1 MHLNLN
7 NNPFYN
13 LPEEPNKTQEEG
25 IPSAQNSPR
34 SQLYQNLI
42 KFNETLKNKEQELIK
57 ARIQMLTLEKNI
69 NSQVDEFLKS
79 LSVTNLNLQA
89 RFVEIKRNNQE
100 LRSIKDYI
108 LGSSLNADVF
118 SHKKVIQTLNVD
130 RMEDLYESDRNK
142 SLDNE
147 VSNPHPSSVPEK
159 RIKIEEDKFNYHQ
172 KDKELRIDVDGAQIS
187 DKKMAVESNRKLTNF
202 EDDDFKLNF
211 NHKFNSPKKK
221 KLVDDIDR
229 IRATS
234 SSVLEASVN
243 PHFLNL
249 QSGAHGKNKQVKH
262 SESQQIA
269 SSGKNNLIP
278 TFGMQAQ
285 PPSLPFLPNVQIDPE
300 IICQMLIRKLAT
312 NNGLVNLNDICRIFP
327 DSILNRTRSN
337 TE

>member
-1 MHLNLN
+1 MK
-7 NNPFYN
+7 F
-13 LPEEPNKTQEEG
+13 NKT
-25 IPSAQNSPR
+25 
-34 SQLYQNLI
+34 
-42 KFNETLKNKEQELIK
+42 LKDKEQELIK
-57 ARIQMLTLEKNI
+57 ARLQMQTLEKNI

-108 LGSSLNADVF
+108 LGSSLSADVF
-118 SHKKVIQTLNVD
+118 SHKKVIQTLNIN
-130 RMEDLYESDRNK
+130 RMEDLYELDKNK
-142 SLDNE
+142 PLGNE
-147 VSNPHPSSVPEK
+147 DGNLHTSSVPEK
-159 RIKIEEDKFNYHQ
+159 RIKIEEDKVNYRQ
-172 KDKELRIDVDGAQIS
+172 KDKEIGMDVDEAQIPVM
-187 DKKMAVESNRKLTNF
+187 KMDIEPNRKLTNF

-211 NHKFNSPKKK
+211 NHKFNIPKKK
-221 KLVDDIDR
+221 KLVDDFDR

-249 QSGAHGKNKQVKH
+249 QSGVQGKNKQVKY
-262 SESQQIA
+262 SESQHIA
-269 SSGKNNLIP
+269 SSGNKNNLIP

-285 PPSLPFLPNVQIDPE
+285 PPALPFLPNVQIDPE
-300 IICQMLIRKLAT
+300 TICQMLIRKLAT